1 VREGASIGAR
11 SVCVAPVI
19 IGRWAMIGAGS
30 TVVNDVPDY
39 ALMVGVPA
47 RRIGWVGPAGHRLQ
61 QTTTRVWQCP
71 VTSQKFEEV
80 SPDEIREVREK

>member
-1 VREGASIGAR
+1 
-11 SVCVAPVI
+11 
-19 IGRWAMIGAGS
+19 MIGAGS

-61 QTTTRVWQCP
+61 QTTTGAWQCP
-71 VTSQKFEEV
+71 VTMKKFIEV
-80 SPDEIREVREK
+80 SPDEISEEIEK